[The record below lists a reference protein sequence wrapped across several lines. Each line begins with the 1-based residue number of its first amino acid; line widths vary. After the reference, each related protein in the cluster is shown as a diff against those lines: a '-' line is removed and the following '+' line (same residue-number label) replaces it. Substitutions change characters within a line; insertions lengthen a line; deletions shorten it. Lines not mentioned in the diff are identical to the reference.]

1 MPHVLRGCFLFGALL
16 LLAGCG
22 LGESSSREP
31 APKQPVTR
39 EQLAAMVLPKDKLGA
54 SVRGLV
60 AHAGSGATPN
70 ARFASMSIDPED
82 TASSLAGVGRVLGY
96 DATYVHPRLASLTV
110 RKGVMSASSGVE
122 LLQDNVYAAQYLHA
136 RLNEYERLRGAVRPG
151 LKLRNVAPFEV
162 AGIGEEGGGVRA
174 AVLIPGLI
182 RGHET
187 SVVFRRGRVV
197 GYVSVMRAEKGDGRQ
212 EAMKLAVALDRR
224 IQDVLS
230 GKIEVKKVKPSKLAV
245 ANRAARKRLPAMT
258 MAAAD
263 ISAEARVYDEGKF
276 DGEGY
281 VGYERTFQDVLV
293 GGSHLVRLRALT
305 QAYESADTAAL
316 GLKFVDRAAGRQ
328 AYAKDVVE
336 SFAEETGVRPTQV
349 RVSPLKSP
357 ARGMKGIVVTFEL
370 VGAKFRMASVFM
382 RSGRFVQSV
391 TGICRTEAF
400 DPNDLRPVAQRAQVR
415 LLAV

>member
-1 MPHVLRGCFLFGALL
+1 MPHVRRGCFLFGVLL

-22 LGESSSREP
+22 FGESSSREP
-31 APKQPVTR
+31 APKQPVTG
-39 EQLAAMVLPKDKLGA
+39 EQLAAMVLPKATLGA
-54 SVRGLV
+54 SARGLV

-70 ARFASMSIDPED
+70 ARFASMSIDPAD
-82 TASSLAGVGRVLGY
+82 TASSLSAVGRVLGQ

-110 RKGVMSASSGVE
+110 RKGVMTVSSGVE

-136 RLNEYERLRGAVRPG
+136 RLNEYERLKGPVRPG
-151 LKLRNVAPFEV
+151 LKLRDVAPFDV

-174 AVLIPGLI
+174 TVLIPGLI
-182 RGHET
+182 RGHES
-187 SVVFRRGRVV
+187 SVVFRRGRIV
-197 GYVSVMRAEKGDGRQ
+197 GYVSVMRAEKGDGSQ

-224 IQDVLS
+224 IQAILA
-230 GKIEVKKVKPSKLAV
+230 GEIAVKKVKPSKLAV
-245 ANRAARKRLPAMT
+245 ANRAARKRLPEMT

-263 ISAEARVYDEGKF
+263 VSGEARVYDEGKF

-281 VGYERTFQDVLV
+281 VGYERTFQEVIV
-293 GGSHLVRLRALT
+293 GRSHLVRLRALT

-316 GLKFVDRAAGRQ
+316 GLKFVDRAAGRH
-328 AYAKDVVE
+328 AYAKQVVAA
-336 SFAEETGVRPTQV
+336 FAKEAGVRPTQV
-349 RVSPLKSP
+349 RASALKSP

-370 VGAKFRMASVFM
+370 VGAKFQMATIFM

-400 DPNDLRPVAQRAQVR
+400 DPNDLKPLAQRALVR

>member
-39 EQLAAMVLPKDKLGA
+39 EQLAAMVLPRDALGA
-54 SVRGLV
+54 SARGLV

-70 ARFASMSIDPED
+70 ARFASMSIDPQD
-82 TASSLAGVGRVLGY
+82 TASSLGAVGRVLGH

-110 RKGVMSASSGVE
+110 RKGVLTASSGVE

-136 RLNEYERLRGAVRPG
+136 RLNEYERLKGPVRPG
-151 LKLRNVAPFEV
+151 LKLRNVAPFDV
-162 AGIGEEGGGVRA
+162 AGIGDEGGGVRA

-187 SVVFRRGRVV
+187 SVVFRRGRIV
-197 GYVSVMRAEKGDGRQ
+197 GYVSVMRAEKGDASQ

-224 IQDVLS
+224 IQSVLS
-230 GKIEVKKVKPSKLAV
+230 GEIEVKEVKPSKLAV
-245 ANRAARKRLPAMT
+245 ANRAARKRLPEMT
-258 MAAAD
+258 MAATD
-263 ISAEARVYDEGKF
+263 VSPEAKVYDEGKY
-276 DGEGY
+276 DGDGF

-305 QAYESADTAAL
+305 AAYESEASAVLD
-316 GLKFVDRAAGRQ
+316 LKFVERASGRH
-328 AYAKDVVE
+328 AYAEEVVRA
-336 SFAEETGVRPTQV
+336 FAKETGVRPTNV
-349 RVSPLKSP
+349 RVSKLKSP
-357 ARGMKGIVVTFEL
+357 GRGMKGIVVTFEL
-370 VGAKFRMASVFM
+370 VGARFQMASLFM

-400 DPNDLRPVAQRAQVR
+400 DPNDLKPLAQRAQVR

>member
-1 MPHVLRGCFLFGALL
+1 MQRVLRGCFLFGALL

-22 LGESSSREP
+22 FGESSSREP
-31 APKQPVTR
+31 APKQAVTR
-39 EQLAAMVLPKDKLGA
+39 EQLAAMVLPKDELGA
-54 SVRGLV
+54 TAQGLA

-70 ARFASMSIDPED
+70 ARFASMSIDPDD
-82 TASSLAGVGRVLGY
+82 TASSLGAVGRVLGH
-96 DATYVHPRLASLTV
+96 DTTYVHPRLSSLTV
-110 RKGVMSASSGVE
+110 RKGVMTVSSGVE

-136 RLNEYERLRGAVRPG
+136 RLNEYERLKGPVRPG
-151 LKLRNVAPFEV
+151 LKLRNVAPFDV
-162 AGIGEEGGGVRA
+162 AGIGEEGGGIRA

-197 GYVSVMRAEKGDGRQ
+197 GYVTVMRAEKGDGSQ

-224 IQDVLS
+224 IQAVLS
-230 GKIEVKKVKPSKLAV
+230 GEIAVKKVKPSKLAV
-245 ANRAARKRLPAMT
+245 ANRKVRKRLPEMT

-263 ISAEARVYDEGKF
+263 VSAEAKVYDEGKF

-281 VGYERTFQDVLV
+281 VGYERTFQDVMV

-305 QAYESADTAAL
+305 QAYESADQAAL
-316 GLKFVDRAAGRQ
+316 GLKFVDRAAGRH
-328 AYAKDVVE
+328 AYARTVVE
-336 SFAEETGVRPTQV
+336 GFARETGVRPTQV
-349 RVSPLKSP
+349 RASKLKSP

-370 VGAKFRMASVFM
+370 VGAKFQMATIFM

-400 DPNDLRPVAQRAQVR
+400 NPDDLKPLAQRAEVR